1 MSYGAVLQQGSAD
14 LPESSDMLELIRK
27 ARDRFRDLVQTHGSS
42 KTKQRLWDGEF
53 ATGRWDCLETTKDD
67 CVYPRLERWAK
78 GGSILDLGCGSGSTA
93 NELNKS
99 AFGGYTGV
107 DISEVAIEK
116 ARERTQE
123 NDRGHKCRFI
133 QGDVIGYEPDQKFEV
148 ILFRDSIY
156 YIKRPQIKAVLTRY
170 SRWLT
175 KDGVFIVRIWD
186 GRGKLRAF
194 ADVIEKNFD
203 VVDEY
208 RHEES
213 RAMVLVFRCDA
224 GSREG

>member
-1 MSYGAVLQQGSAD
+1 
-14 LPESSDMLELIRK
+14 MLELIRK

-123 NDRGHKCRFI
+123 
-133 QGDVIGYEPDQKFEV
+133 KFEV

-213 RAMVLVFRCDA
+213 GAMVLVFRCDA